1 MNNINQIPTSR
12 IEAFSNGV
20 IAIIII
26 VMVFDLK
33 LQEIP
38 TDKTVWNKLN
48 FLVTRKNSLINSIIK
63 QVTGDNFYLRLF
75 IIPFVFIWIIIT
87 FNWLTMKRIMN

>member
-12 IEAFSNGV
+12 IEAFSDGV
-20 IAIIII
+20 IAIIIT

-48 FLVTRKNSLINSIIK
+48 LLVPRKNSLINSIIK
-63 QVTGDNFYLRLF
+63 QVTGDNFIVGYLLF
-75 IIPFVFIWIIIT
+75 HSY
-87 FNWLTMKRIMN
+87 LYGS